1 MFKLYSFAWKRFSR
15 KSKILFTLTALTA
28 LLCNLT
34 TVLTPV
40 LQKKL
45 IEQITILQ
53 MDAAQMIF
61 LCAVSVIG
69 IAAMIAES
77 LIANSLVMA
86 LKRKLQE
93 QLLGSAVRNKNEII
107 ASKGAGAFLV
117 SIFGDSEQIASL
129 LQANIFNLFFHTIAV
144 VIVFVISLRW
154 SPLFMEIIIPSYIAM
169 ILIQYLTN
177 KYYVKYFQLGREKV
191 YEVNPAVLEYVENR
205 MSVRG
210 YANMEEVQNGIYHLF
225 DERDAFFRKAFS
237 VNVLSASLI
246 SGVRT
251 AAMMLFF
258 VCSLF
263 RLSEGSM
270 QVSSF
275 VALLSYF
282 SVVFQPISMIK
293 EFYSNSHKFKTVK
306 QKIAEGLKSE
316 EHFAMPENMELS
328 VQNCSFSFGNT
339 NRIIDHISFALD
351 SVIGIVGLSGEGK
364 TTIIK
369 LLLGEISPTEGECVF
384 GKKAV
389 GSISRYVMQTN
400 IRYYGQDIEIFNRD
414 MEFNITLGK
423 IGLEQQTYAEKESQI
438 KELTRACVE
447 KIGQCKGQRINL
459 TEEEKKLIQEIYL
472 LNDAQTEDAAVLQ
485 KIAEELAENMPFA
498 EELFSRMLM
507 ARHYYKKERYEEL
520 VRDLN
525 LGYLAGR
532 PLGQRGGHI
541 SGGEKNRVALAR
553 FLLPEFGK
561 LFILDEPFVNLDVLT
576 ENACL
581 SCLEKY
587 CAGMKGIVISHKMN
601 IIRDL
606 AERICVIENGAITA
620 DGTHDELLRQDGLY
634 QRLWME
640 YRTNAA
646 QQQD

>member
-28 LLCNLT
+28 FLCNLT

-45 IEQITILQ
+45 IEQIAILQ

-144 VIVFVISLRW
+144 VIVFAISLRW
-154 SPLFMEIIIPSYIAM
+154 SSLFMEIIIPSYIAM

-258 VCSLF
+258 VFSLF

-485 KIAEELAENMPFA
+485 KIAEELAEKMPFA
-498 EELFSRMLM
+498 EEMFSRMLM

-525 LGYLAGR
+525 LGYLEGR

-581 SCLEKY
+581 SCLKKY